1 MDWNWLV
8 THILS
13 IGTICTFATAL
24 LRFYRVWNWSC
35 WEDWSKLLFSSFLNS
50 VSISCG
56 SALFRL
62 WFRFDFVFDAATLK
76 FTSLTK
82 LNLWRDQRSQLSHTK
97 IYNFASVSSVT
108 SKYFRKRVAHSEVFR
123 LTEINTNLKDGNN
136 RYICIEIY
144 FEYISDLQKTII
156 TTRQGFT
163 DLEEKYSFWE
173 NKIHYLFPK
182 WANAESQ
189 VEVAV
194 RISCQIGS
202 VIIFALVDEVR
213 FMFCIGKSVLN
224 WRNECGKTAF
234 FSINNRFL
242 EFKAVENLHDAS
254 LFLFNY
260 L

>member
-1 MDWNWLV
+1 MRL
-8 THILS
+8 H
-13 IGTICTFATAL
+13 
-24 LRFYRVWNWSC
+24 
-35 WEDWSKLLFSSFLNS
+35 LNS
-50 VSISCG
+50 SRWPSWISDG
-56 SALFRL
+56 INVHSYHIPRFIISSLFR
-62 WFRFDFVFDAATLK
+62 V
-76 FTSLTK
+76 SLASIFA
-82 LNLWRDQRSQLSHTK
+82 NEWRIVKH
-97 IYNFASVSSVT
+97 
-108 SKYFRKRVAHSEVFR
+108 FR
-123 LTEINTNLKDGNN
+123 LTEVNTNLKDGNN

-173 NKIHYLFPK
+173 NKINYLFPK

-202 VIIFALVDEVR
+202 VIIFTLVDEVR

-234 FSINNRFL
+234 F
-242 EFKAVENLHDAS
+242 
-254 LFLFNY
+254 FN
-260 L
+260 